1 MRLFRRLAFA
11 AYGLVEVAWGA
22 WAYVTPRHF
31 FDTFPGFGRMW
42 TGAYPPFN
50 RHLVSDLGAT
60 FLTLGVLLVVAAVL
74 DDARVSVVVVAGE
87 VLFAALHLLFH
98 ATHRGQLGGD
108 YLTSLASL
116 ALGVII
122 PPLLLL
128 TYRRR
133 TA

>member
-11 AYGLVEVAWGA
+11 VYGLTEVGWGA
-22 WAYVTPRHF
+22 WAYLAPRHF

-50 RHLVSDLGAT
+50 GHLVSDLGAT
-60 FLTLGVLLVVAAVL
+60 FLTLGVLLVIAAVL
-74 DDARVSVVVVAGE
+74 DDPRVSAVVVAGE

-98 ATHRGQLGGD
+98 ATHRGQMGAD
-108 YLTSLASL
+108 YPTSLVSL
-116 ALGVII
+116 ALGVVI

-128 TYRRR
+128 AYRRR
-133 TA
+133 A